1 MKENSAQC
9 WLVKFAP
16 FRTSWAEIIHR
27 GIFTPRGIRSPAATK
42 HLSRMQ
48 RGDLVLF
55 YHSQQELAVVG
66 IMQVQK
72 ESYPDPTSSNPRWL
86 TCDFAPVKT
95 LARPVPLAAI
105 KSDPRLVTLALVR
118 QPRLAVMPLTA
129 EQFRIIVGISKDPLA

>member
-1 MKENSAQC
+1 MLAGEVRPVPHLLGRNHS
-9 WLVKFAP
+9 
-16 FRTSWAEIIHR
+16 
-27 GIFTPRGIRSPAATK
+27 PRYFHPAGIRSPAATK

>member
-1 MKENSAQC
+1 
-9 WLVKFAP
+9 
-16 FRTSWAEIIHR
+16 
-27 GIFTPRGIRSPAATK
+27 
-42 HLSRMQ
+42 MQ

-86 TCDFAPVKT
+86 TCDFAPVNT